1 MGILQRLLR
10 TQHLTGTAAARES
23 ALSSHTPAPPGTRS
37 TPSAGLMETGA
48 QAQSLNVEIRELH
61 LVQVLQPR
69 NLGRSQARNQE
80 RNQERSQERNQ
91 GRNQGRSPLR
101 ENQERNQGRSLGRSQ
116 ERNQE
121 RNPERSQERSQEKER
136 NQTKAEQCLL
146 LNVIMWMQTICF
158 HWPNNKLSAKKKS

>member
-1 MGILQRLLR
+1 MGRWFATGAALRILQQLLR

-23 ALSSHTPAPPGTRS
+23 ALSSPTRAPPGTRS

-48 QAQSLNVEIRELH
+48 QALSLNVEIGELH

-80 RNQERSQERNQ
+80 RSQERNQ
-91 GRNQGRSPLR
+91 RRN
-101 ENQERNQGRSLGRSQ
+101 Q

-121 RNPERSQERSQEKER
+121 RNPERE
-136 NQTKAEQCLL
+136 
-146 LNVIMWMQTICF
+146 
-158 HWPNNKLSAKKKS
+158 

>member
-1 MGILQRLLR
+1 MG
-10 TQHLTGTAAARES
+10 QHQTGTAAARES
-23 ALSSHTPAPPGTRS
+23 ALSSPTRASPGTRS

-48 QAQSLNVEIRELH
+48 QALSLNVEIRELH

-80 RNQERSQERNQ
+80 RNQRRNQ
-91 GRNQGRSPLR
+91 GRSQGRSPLR
-101 ENQERNQGRSLGRSQ
+101 ESQ

-121 RNPERSQERSQEKER
+121 RSPERSQERSQARER

-146 LNVIMWMQTICF
+146 LNVIMWMQTTYF
-158 HWPNNKLSAKKKS
+158 HWPNNNLSA